1 MTCDKY
7 CAGRFGG
14 TALKKVEKTTSINS
28 RELALRI
35 LDQIETQ
42 DTFANETI
50 QSVLQNLSLSSLD
63 RRFIGELVHGTT
75 KMKRRLDYVLGLF
88 LERKLEELTPW
99 IRNILRM
106 GIYQIDFMDK
116 VPESA
121 AVDESV
127 KLAKIFGHKG
137 TVALV
142 NAVLR
147 SYLRD
152 KSQVSF
158 PSWEENRVENLA
170 LFYSFP
176 SWMIEKWL
184 EIFGEEETIQLCQ
197 VFNRRPNLCL
207 RVNSLKIDRDKV
219 EEIFKEEKIK
229 FKTGRFSKNFCYI
242 ESKIDLSNFTPVKKG
257 LVYFQDESAGFPVV
271 LLDPQPGECILDL
284 CAAPGGKATFIAE
297 RMNDEGTVVAVDIS
311 AKKLRT
317 VRENCERLGIDSIA
331 LCCSDAKN
339 FFCHPVD
346 RILIDAPCSA
356 LGTLGRN
363 SDARWRK
370 QKEDLLRLQK
380 LQLEILF
387 NAAYL
392 LRNGGVLVYSTCTI
406 TPEENEQVIFKFL
419 VQRKDFRLKHS
430 SLFVDSEVVDQNG
443 FVRTLPFVHKMD
455 GSFACRLEK
464 V

>member
-7 CAGRFGG
+7 CAGRFSG
-14 TALKKVEKTTSINS
+14 TALKKVEKTTDINP
-28 RELALRI
+28 REIALTI
-35 LDQIETQ
+35 LHQIETES
-42 DTFANETI
+42 TFANETI
-50 QSVLQNLSLSSLD
+50 QSFSQNLFLSSLD
-63 RRFIGELVHGTT
+63 RRFISELVHGTT
-75 KMKRRLDYVLGLF
+75 KMRRRLDYVLSLF

-127 KLAKIFGHKG
+127 KLAKKFGHKG

-152 KSQVSF
+152 KSRVSF
-158 PSWEENRVENLA
+158 PSWEEDRVENIA

-176 SWMIEKWL
+176 SWMIERWL
-184 EIFGEEETIQLCQ
+184 GIFGEEGTVKLGEA
-197 VFNRRPNLCL
+197 FNRRPQLCL
-207 RVNSLKIDRDKV
+207 RNNSMKIDRGELEKLF
-219 EEIFKEEKIK
+219 ERERIRFKP
-229 FKTGRFSKNFCYI
+229 GRFLNNFYYV
-242 ESKIDLSNFTPVKKG
+242 ESKIDLNHFASLQEG
-257 LVYFQDESAGFPVV
+257 LVYFQDESAGFPVE
-271 LLDPQPGECILDL
+271 LLDPQPGERILDL

-297 RMNDEGTVVAVDIS
+297 RMKDQGIVVAVDLSI
-311 AKKLRT
+311 KKLEII
-317 VRENCERLGIDSIA
+317 RENCERLGIDSIA
-331 LCCSDAKN
+331 WCCSDAKN
-339 FFCHPVD
+339 FFCHPMD

-370 QKEDLLRLQK
+370 QKEDLPRLQK
-380 LQLEILF
+380 LQLKILS
-387 NAAYL
+387 NAAEL
-392 LRNGGVLVYSTCTI
+392 LKGGGVLVYSTCTI
-406 TPEENEQVIFKFL
+406 TPEEDEQVICKFL
-419 VQRKDFRLKHS
+419 EQRKDFRLINS

-443 FVRTLPFVHKMD
+443 FVRTLPHVHKMD

-464 V
+464 I